1 LIALA
6 VRIAT
11 MQAATLFFDLGSLN
25 AYSQVDM
32 FSFDLVMNYMQM
44 ELRRPATN
52 GVLEVVRVTQL
63 GDGWD
68 HVFEEVFWLRDLL
81 IWDPSDR
88 QCTEGPLRLVRKP
101 IALEDGPVR

>member
-1 LIALA
+1 
-6 VRIAT
+6 
-11 MQAATLFFDLGSLN
+11 MQAATSFFDLGSLN

-32 FSFDLVMNYMQM
+32 FSFDFVMSYMQM

-52 GVLEVVRVTQL
+52 GVLEIVRVTQL

-68 HVFEEVFWLRDLL
+68 HVIEEVIWLRDLFT
-81 IWDPSDR
+81 DPPDR